1 MDTILMAVTALSL
14 AVAAGSGAML
24 IRVLRLERR
33 RSDARVELLEELAA
47 ARPEPRA
54 AAAAQTRTAVPR
66 PAVPRPAPPRPRVEN
81 AIHEIAARSRGLEDF
96 ELRPAAQ
103 RAVAGPDIFEEHE
116 APSAWPRRFAVIG
129 ALAAVLFIVGAG
141 WRALGSSAE
150 ETSPATQSAQQSQT
164 TTPALELLSLQHAQQ
179 DGMLVISGLVQN
191 PRGSAPLAGVQ
202 ATVVLFDANG
212 GTLATNRVPIDFT
225 TLAPGDESS
234 FVVRVPAAG
243 AVSRYRVGFRGGD
256 DRILAHVD
264 RRNNDTVARKQAP

>member
-14 AVAAGSGAML
+14 AMAAGMGAML

-47 ARPEPRA
+47 ARPEPRPA
-54 AAAAQTRTAVPR
+54 AAPPSR
-66 PAVPRPAPPRPRVEN
+66 PTVPRPAPQRARVQNPIREML
-81 AIHEIAARSRGLEDF
+81 ARSRGIEDF

-103 RAVAGPDIFEEHE
+103 RTVAGPDIFEEHE

-129 ALAAVLFIVGAG
+129 VMAAVLFVVVAG
-141 WRALGSSAE
+141 WRTLGSSAHE
-150 ETSPATQSAQQSQT
+150 NSPATQSAQQSQT
-164 TTPALELLSLQHAQQ
+164 TTPSLELLSLQHAQQ
-179 DGMLVISGLVQN
+179 DGTLVISGLVQN

-212 GTLATNRVPIDFT
+212 GTLATNRAPIDFT

-234 FVVRVPAAG
+234 FVVRIPAAG

-264 RRNNDTVARKQAP
+264 RRNNETVARKQAP